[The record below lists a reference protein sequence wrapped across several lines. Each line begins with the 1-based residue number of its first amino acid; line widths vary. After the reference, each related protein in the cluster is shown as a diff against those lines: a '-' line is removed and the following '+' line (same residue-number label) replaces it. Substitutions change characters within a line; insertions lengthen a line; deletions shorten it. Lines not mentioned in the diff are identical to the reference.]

1 MNGVDCVC
9 MAHHQYECGCDA
21 DWTTPEV
28 RQLEN
33 RVAELEEA
41 LGELWFTCGK
51 FWDGDD
57 SIKRLLRQVKTKEQ
71 DNAQTT
77 NYTANKRHLAS

>member
-1 MNGVDCVC
+1 MSELERIQQWPVTAGR
-9 MAHHQYECGCDA
+9 
-21 DWTTPEV
+21 TTSEV
-28 RQLEN
+28 RQLEK

-57 SIKRLLRQVKTKEQ
+57 SIEKLLRQVKTKEK
-71 DNAQTT
+71 D
-77 NYTANKRHLAS
+77 L

>member
-1 MNGVDCVC
+1 MGELERIQQWPVT
-9 MAHHQYECGCDA
+9 AGR
-21 DWTTPEV
+21 TTSEV
-28 RQLEN
+28 RQLED

-57 SIKRLLRQVKTKEQ
+57 SIEKLLRQVQTKEQ
-71 DNAQTT
+71 D
-77 NYTANKRHLAS
+77 

>member
-1 MNGVDCVC
+1 MNRFDCVC
-9 MAHHQYECGCDA
+9 DARHEDECGCDA
-21 DWTTPEV
+21 DWTTSEV

-41 LGELWFTCGK
+41 LGELWFTCEK

-57 SIKRLLRQVKTKEQ
+57 SIEKLLRQVKTKEQ
-71 DNAQTT
+71 DNE
-77 NYTANKRHLAS
+77 

>member
-1 MNGVDCVC
+1 MSELERIQQWPVTAGR
-9 MAHHQYECGCDA
+9 
-21 DWTTPEV
+21 TTSEV

-41 LGELWFTCGK
+41 LGELWFSCGE

-57 SIKRLLRQVKTKEQ
+57 SIKRLLRQVKTKGSKEVI
-71 DNAQTT
+71 DAT
-77 NYTANKRHLAS
+77 